1 MEKGRSSLG
10 RSRRVILYKG
20 ISWVFIIKEFYK
32 LGRSLFIVS
41 FVFVIKR
48 FSRISFFLRNV
59 KVNFIVKIVVSLFDK
74 DVNILIEIVERN
86 SMEIVIEIVESG

>member
-1 MEKGRSSLG
+1 MEKGRSSSG
-10 RSRRVILYKG
+10 RSRRVISYKG
-20 ISWVFIIKEFYK
+20 ISRVFIIKEFYK